1 MKILFATN
9 LAHIPQRVGGSVFTT
24 HELALQFTAAGHKVG
39 VVCSLSSGDTVW
51 VKNRLISKLFR
62 RKCPADQIFP
72 YRVFRGYNVSEGLIE
87 VLRNFKP
94 DLMIA
99 QAWHP
104 IPLTMVS
111 LQEGVR
117 TLLYLHD
124 VEFSTLGGDIP
135 KDENLR
141 IVANSNFTANAFQ
154 RLSGL
159 LPPVVPPLVR
169 RHAYFTPTSRQRVVF
184 VNTVPVKGLEVAIAL
199 ARLNPDIPFDFLEGW
214 PLSAEQIVA
223 LEKRLL
229 EIPNVRF
236 HRNMLDMRKA
246 YANAK
251 IVLIPSQLEEA
262 WGRVATEAQYSG
274 IPCLASRIGGLPEAV
289 GPGGYL
295 IDPRANIEEWDKHLK
310 KLWFDHDIYD
320 TMSKAAFSYSTR
332 DQLNPSRVI
341 EEIRRISF
349 DPPENR

>member
-1 MKILFATN
+1 
-9 LAHIPQRVGGSVFTT
+9 
-24 HELALQFTAAGHKVG
+24 
-39 VVCSLSSGDTVW
+39 
-51 VKNRLISKLFR
+51 
-62 RKCPADQIFP
+62 
-72 YRVFRGYNVSEGLIE
+72 
-87 VLRNFKP
+87 
-94 DLMIA
+94 MIA
-99 QAWHP
+99 QAWYP
-104 IPLTMVS
+104 IPLTEVA
-111 LQEGVR
+111 LREGIR

-124 VEFSTLGGDIP
+124 VEFHNLGGDIP
-135 KDENLR
+135 ESENLR
-141 IVANSNFTANAFQ
+141 IVANSIFTAHEFQ
-154 RLSGL
+154 KFSGL

-169 RHAYFTPTSRQRVVF
+169 RHAYFTHTSRQRVLF
-184 VNTVPVKGLEVAIAL
+184 INTVPVKGLEVAIAL

-214 PLSAEQIVA
+214 PLSAEQVIM

-246 YANAK
+246 YANAR

-295 IDPRANIEEWDKHLK
+295 IDPKANIEEWDKHLK

-320 TMSKAAFSYSTR
+320 TMSKAAFNYSTR
-332 DQLNPSRVI
+332 EQLNPARII
-341 EEIRRISF
+341 EDIKRISF
-349 DPPENR
+349 DPRENR